1 MTQRVLTSV
10 LDVAC
15 EISGPPDALTVV
27 LLHGFPYDQH
37 CYDEVVPILNA
48 AGLRTVV
55 PCLRGHG
62 DTHFFSADTPRS
74 GQQAAIGHDLI
85 ELLDALQLPRAVVAG
100 FDWGGRAACVA
111 AALRPERIHGLVTCC
126 GYQIQD
132 IARSAVPTDPEQ
144 EQRFWYQYYFH
155 TQRGRNALATR
166 RAELCRLLWKLWS
179 PTWKF
184 DDATWQ
190 RSAPSLNNPDFVDV
204 VVHSYRHRMGNAA
217 GEARYADTEEK
228 LAALPAI
235 SVPTITIHGEADG
248 VNPPHTS
255 ENHARFF
262 TGRYERRVFAGVGH
276 NPPQEAPRLFADAVL
291 ALCTA
296 SQ

>member
-1 MTQRVLTSV
+1 MTQRVLTSE
-10 LDVAC
+10 LDIAC
-15 EISGPPDALTVV
+15 DISGPPEAPTAV

-37 CYDEVVPILNA
+37 CYDAVVPLLNA

-62 DTHFFSADTPRS
+62 GTRFLSPDTPRA
-74 GQQAAIGHDLI
+74 GQQAAIGHDLL
-85 ELLDALQLPRAVVAG
+85 ELLDALSIGRAIVAG

-111 AALRPERIHGLVTCC
+111 AALWPARVAGLVTCC

-132 IARSAVPTDPEQ
+132 IAGATVPADPQQ

-155 TQRGRNALATR
+155 TERGRNGLATR
-166 RAELCRLLWKLWS
+166 RAELCRLLWRLWS
-179 PTWKF
+179 PTWHF
-184 DDATWQ
+184 DEATWQ
-190 RSAPSLNNPDFVDV
+190 RSAPSFDNPDFVEV
-204 VVHSYRHRMGNAA
+204 VLHSYRHRMGNAA
-217 GEARYADTEEK
+217 GAARYAETEAR
-228 LAALPAI
+228 LAALPRI
-235 SVPTITIHGEADG
+235 TVPTIAVHGDADG

-262 TGRYERRVFAGVGH
+262 TGPYERRVLAGVGH

-291 ALCTA
+291 ALRP
-296 SQ
+296 

>member
-1 MTQRVLTSV
+1 MTQRVLTSE
-10 LDVAC
+10 LDIAC
-15 EISGPPDALTVV
+15 DISGPPDAPTAV

-37 CYDEVVPILNA
+37 CYDAVVPLLNA

-62 DTHFFSADTPRS
+62 GTRFLSPDTPRA
-74 GQQAAIGHDLI
+74 GQQAAIGHDLL
-85 ELLDALQLPRAVVAG
+85 ELLDALSIGRAIVAG

-111 AALRPERIHGLVTCC
+111 AALWPARVAGLVTCC

-132 IARSAVPTDPEQ
+132 IAGATVPADPQQ

-155 TQRGRNALATR
+155 TERGRNGLATR
-166 RAELCRLLWKLWS
+166 RAELCRLLWRLWS
-179 PTWKF
+179 PTWHF
-184 DDATWQ
+184 DEATWQ
-190 RSAPSLNNPDFVDV
+190 RSAPSFDNPDFVEV
-204 VVHSYRHRMGNAA
+204 VLHSYRHRMGNAA
-217 GEARYADTEEK
+217 GAARYAETEAR
-228 LAALPAI
+228 LAALPRI
-235 SVPTITIHGEADG
+235 TVPTIAVHGDADG

-262 TGRYERRVFAGVGH
+262 TGPYERRVLAGVGH

-291 ALCTA
+291 ALRP
-296 SQ
+296 

>member
-62 DTHFFSADTPRS
+62 DTHFFSAETPRS

-132 IARSAVPTDPEQ
+132 IAGSAVPTDPEQ

-190 RSAPSLNNPDFVDV
+190 RSAPSLDNPDFVDV

-217 GEARYADTEEK
+217 GEARYAATEALLAKLLGLLLELLQSLLDYILKVRQLMNLVPTWK
-228 LAALPAI
+228 LAFYM
-235 SVPTITIHGEADG
+235 
-248 VNPPHTS
+248 
-255 ENHARFF
+255 ARLMDLKEHRQF
-262 TGRYERRVFAGVGH
+262 
-276 NPPQEAPRLFADAVL
+276 QEAMHYCLL
-291 ALCTA
+291 ALKTGA
-296 SQ
+296 L

>member
-62 DTHFFSADTPRS
+62 RTRFFSTDTPRS
-74 GQQAAIGHDLI
+74 GQQAAIGQDLI

-132 IARSAVPTDPEQ
+132 IAGSAVPTDPEQ

-155 TQRGRNALATR
+155 TQRGRNALTTR

-179 PTWKF
+179 PTWNF
-184 DDATWQ
+184 DEATWQ
-190 RSAPSLNNPDFVDV
+190 RSAPSLDNPDFVDV

-217 GEARYADTEEK
+217 GEARYAETEAR
-228 LAALPAI
+228 LATLPAI
-235 SVPTITIHGEADG
+235 SVPTITIHGDADG

-255 ENHARFF
+255 ERHARFF
-262 TGRYERRVFAGVGH
+262 SGPYERRVFAGVGH
-276 NPPQEAPRLFADAVL
+276 NPPQEAPGLFAAAVL
-291 ALCTA
+291 ALCG
-296 SQ
+296 